1 MTKKISISLII
12 ILMASILLIGC
23 QQQAARRPAD
33 PNNNQTDMNNEMTE
47 NERRVLAGRLSNLAE
62 EIEGVKNASV
72 IVSSIGM
79 TQNDNMNNNQNTN
92 TAPNNM
98 TGTMPRSALPN
109 DPINNN
115 MNPGNATGTNANN
128 SNRINNEQGMNTRDN
143 LTPSPGL
150 TNNMDTNNNNRTG
163 LVVMVGLT
171 MEDNINND
179 ANKIKSIKQT
189 VANRLRGADS
199 RITQVLVT
207 SDPGLIEKI
216 NDIAAGLLEGRPIR
230 SFDNDIKNLGN
241 DLRRE
246 MPAF

>member
-98 TGTMPRSALPN
+98 TGTAPRSALPN
-109 DPINNN
+109 NPTTNN

-128 SNRINNEQGMNTRDN
+128 SNRINNNQGMNTPES
-143 LTPSPGL
+143 LAPSAGL
-150 TNNMDTNNNNRTG
+150 TTNTDNNINNSTG
-163 LVVMVGLT
+163 LVVMLGLT
-171 MEDNINND
+171 MEDNIND

-207 SDPGLIEKI
+207 SDPGLIERI
-216 NDIAAGLLEGRPIR
+216 NDVAAGLLEGRPIR

-241 DLRRE
+241 DLQRE